1 MHLTQYYA
9 CKHYAVSKSGH
20 CKCLSLYIQY
30 INNYQPIIENG
41 IFGFWPEERKT
52 GENMSQ
58 KHMSQKYML
67 PCPSELN
74 AQVSFYLVIGL
85 YF

>member
-1 MHLTQYYA
+1 MLANIMLFQSQA
-9 CKHYAVSKSGH
+9 IVNVC
-20 CKCLSLYIQY
+20 LYIYTVYKQLSA
-30 INNYQPIIENG
+30 NYQILSAENG

-52 GENMSQ
+52 GEN
-58 KHMSQKYML
+58 MSQKYML